1 MDYELFLV
9 SNILGISIVI
19 LIFIFH
25 YLYADEGNDVS

>member
-1 MDYELFLV
+1 MDYELYLV

-25 YLYADEGNDVS
+25 YLYADEGKELS